1 MYYFAAYM
9 QELSAADVIDE
20 YNTITKCPGGQI
32 FNVSLFRCVS
42 SYVPQVL
49 GVSFSIESFD
59 RVALK
64 QCVGVILGFTPSTTV
79 HDGGTITLTY
89 PSGFF
94 VPGVTPTVAPGATSV
109 AELTATC
116 SATSTTS
123 IVLTT
128 SGATIEKTA
137 FLVTIRGFTMGS
149 ATPGA
154 LGIIVKTSS
163 DTVASN
169 PVASGF
175 ISFQV
180 SSVSFSIAVS
190 DRVAGKT
197 PVPVTLGFTPASP
210 VPVGGT
216 ITITYP
222 SGFFNLP
229 NNPCSVYV
237 PAFPSSSSTIA
248 NFNSYYC
255 DASSTTSV
263 VITTS
268 GATIS
273 ASAFKVTIYGFKMG
287 SATKNTLGILIQT
300 STDRAASI
308 AVESGSVVCPAGS
321 FLVTNVSSLICTKC
335 LQGYFCPGIGNTNPT
350 NCTAGKH
357 CASIGLAAVSG
368 ECEAGSYSAGGATS
382 AACTPCPGGKYCA
395 GAGLAAV
402 SGECE
407 AGSYSAGGATSAACT
422 PCPGGKYCAG
432 AGLAAVSGECEAGSY
447 SAGGATS
454 AACTPCP
461 GGKYCAGAGLA
472 AVSGEC
478 EAGSYS
484 AGGATSAA
492 CTPCPGGKY
501 CAGAGLAAVS
511 GECEAGSYSAGGAT
525 SAACTP
531 CPGGKYCAGA
541 GLAAVSGE
549 CEAGLYSAGGATS
562 AACTPC
568 PGGKYC
574 AGAGLAAV
582 SGECEAGS
590 YSAGGATS
598 AACTPCPGGK
608 YCAGAGLAAVSGD
621 CEAGSYSAGG
631 ATSAA
636 CTPCPG
642 GKYCAGAGLAAVSGE
657 CEAGS
662 YSAGGATSAACTPC
676 PGGKYCAG
684 AGLAAVSG
692 DCEAGSY
699 SAGGATSAA
708 CTPCPGGKYCA
719 GAGLAAVSGEC
730 EAGSY
735 SAGGATSAACT
746 PCPGGKYCAGAGL
759 AAVSGECQAGS
770 YSAGGATSAA
780 CTPCP
785 GGKYCAGAGLAA
797 VSGECEAGSYSA
809 GGATSAACTPCP
821 GGKYCAGAGLAAV
834 SGECEAGSYSAGGA
848 TSAACTPCP
857 GGKYCAG
864 AGLAAVSG
872 ECEAGSY
879 SAGGATS
886 AACTPCPG
894 GKYCA
899 GAGLAAV
906 SGECEAGSY
915 SAGGATSAA
924 CTPCPGG
931 KYCAGAGLAAVS
943 GECQAGSYSAG
954 GATSAACTPCPGG
967 KYCAGAGLAAVSGDC
982 EAGSYSAGGATSAA
996 CTPCPGGKYCAG
1008 AGLAAVSGE
1017 CEAGSYSA
1025 GGATSAACTPCP
1037 GGKYC
1042 AGAGLAAVSGECE
1055 AGSYSAGGATS
1066 AACTP
1071 CPGGKYCAGAGL
1083 AAVSGD
1089 CEAGSYSAGGA
1100 TSAACTPCPGGKY
1113 CAGAGLAA
1121 VSGDCEA
1128 GSYSAGGATS
1138 AACTP
1143 CPGGKYCA
1151 GAGLV
1156 SFSGDC
1162 IISSF
1167 SLSGALSFICT
1178 PCPVGFF
1185 GNSTGLSSCHRCA
1198 FGFVSQKGS
1207 YECQDLEHQRIV
1219 LTLTGSIQTFSEG
1232 SERRR
1237 SFIVGLATILDI
1249 PERQIAIISVS
1260 SGSVIVELA
1269 FIRDSASSVSPVQAA
1284 IRLQEATSAGKL
1296 QEFGVT
1302 DLNIG
1307 GESVFTQESSS
1318 EIPVIVGSSIGV
1330 SLSVLLIAV
1339 VTIFAIKK
1347 MRSRRPVLQGF
1358 IQIQEKDIVFDT
1370 KFTAHGAYGFVR
1382 KGKWNGLDV
1391 AVKRMTANSS
1401 EEDRQNFIREAK
1413 TMHAITHPHCVP
1425 LYGVCSSDQ
1434 SLSLVMEFMGG
1445 GDLLTLLQDA
1455 PPPLHRRI
1463 SLFRQIC
1470 SGLNYLHNVRD
1481 IIHADIKPSNILL
1494 SSDGRTAKIA
1504 DFGLSRMKVQGGHS
1518 TAANIDGT
1526 LNYLPPERLYKKTKA
1541 DRSGDIYAMGCL
1553 LWETITCNIIWCG
1566 VLLPDLIIS
1575 LHNKE
1580 RPDIPA
1586 NVDPEI
1592 ANLIRD
1598 CWAEDPVH
1606 RPHAVDLWRRV
1617 SELDVNNPDFNK
1629 PLDPYPSSY
1638 VPTCNSLEDCMRK
1651 ALDPVI
1657 FDGLFADM
1665 YMIDAKYNEKS
1676 VQNAVKEHGL
1686 SETEAKCIIL
1696 YTMESM
1702 RVPKTQQFYRLFN
1715 QAYRRRNEEK
1725 LELFADF
1732 SFHFWNGMSKLPPG
1746 KAQSGDCA
1754 LTLYR
1759 GIHMRL
1765 ADISDLY
1772 DQGKRVHLH
1781 ETTSCS
1787 SSMEKAK
1794 EKFAKKGGTL
1804 LSLINVTQAKSIA
1817 VFSLI
1822 PDEQEFILDFT
1833 SVFDI
1838 ITALTFEKARSL
1850 KNFSSNPHVPKS
1862 GDLPDGVDLVVMQF
1876 MCPQKTSQ
1884 DLLTATRKGSS
1895 GRHIHANIL
1904 QDALSASLTH
1914 CKTGQDICNSGHL
1927 PSEQTSE
1934 PVVLSREKYSED
1946 CLAAKSSVFVENS
1959 LSLTP
1964 SDAISVSLPGT
1975 VDYHSF
1981 PATAMNAAL
1990 EQPSQFQMSNNFSFS
2005 DFSES
2010 RQITNPAT
2018 IFKESILR
2026 ASPDLAPLSAAN
2038 DDSFC
2043 DENGTPLSETVMA
2056 PFSPP
2061 FKRSVAATNESP

>member
-1 MYYFAAYM
+1 MITVTLSAHNASLGFFKAKIYLDGLLVSTTHHPRGITASSILSYSVDLGTAFDGWSSDRSVYGFEGHMYYFAAYM

-20 YNTITKCPGGQI
+20 YNTITRCPGGQI

-49 GVSFSIESFD
+49 GVSLSIESFD
-59 RVALK
+59 RVVFK
-64 QCVGVILGFTPSTTV
+64 QCVTVTLGFTPSTTV

-94 VPGVTPTVAPGATSV
+94 VPGVTPTVAPGASSV

-175 ISFQV
+175 ISSQV
-180 SSVSFSIAVS
+180 SSVSFSVAVL

-197 PVPVTLGFTPASP
+197 SVPVTLGFTPASP

-216 ITITYP
+216 ITMTYP

-237 PAFPSSSSTIA
+237 PAFPSSSSSIA

-268 GATIS
+268 GATLS

-287 SATKNTLGILIQT
+287 SATKNTLGIIVQT
-300 STDRAASI
+300 SIDKAASI
-308 AVESGSVVCPAGS
+308 PVESGSVVCPAGS
-321 FLVTNVSSLICTKC
+321 FLVTNVSSLLCTKC
-335 LQGYFCPGIGNTNPT
+335 SKGYFCPGIGNTNPA

-357 CASIGLAAVSG
+357 CSSTGLSETSG
-368 ECEAGSYSAGGATS
+368 SCLAGSYSPGGATS
-382 AACTPCPGGKYCA
+382 EFCTPCPA
-395 GAGLAAV
+395 
-402 SGECE
+402 
-407 AGSYSAGGATSAACT
+407 
-422 PCPGGKYCAG
+422 
-432 AGLAAVSGECEAGSY
+432 
-447 SAGGATS
+447 
-454 AACTPCP
+454 
-461 GGKYCAGAGLA
+461 
-472 AVSGEC
+472 
-478 EAGSYS
+478 
-484 AGGATSAA
+484 
-492 CTPCPGGKY
+492 
-501 CAGAGLAAVS
+501 
-511 GECEAGSYSAGGAT
+511 
-525 SAACTP
+525 
-531 CPGGKYCAGA
+531 
-541 GLAAVSGE
+541 
-549 CEAGLYSAGGATS
+549 
-562 AACTPC
+562 
-568 PGGKYC
+568 
-574 AGAGLAAV
+574 
-582 SGECEAGS
+582 
-590 YSAGGATS
+590 
-598 AACTPCPGGK
+598 GK

-621 CEAGSYSAGG
+621 
-631 ATSAA
+631 
-636 CTPCPG
+636 
-642 GKYCAGAGLAAVSGE
+642 
-657 CEAGS
+657 
-662 YSAGGATSAACTPC
+662 
-676 PGGKYCAG
+676 
-684 AGLAAVSG
+684 
-692 DCEAGSY
+692 
-699 SAGGATSAA
+699 
-708 CTPCPGGKYCA
+708 
-719 GAGLAAVSGEC
+719 
-730 EAGSY
+730 
-735 SAGGATSAACT
+735 
-746 PCPGGKYCAGAGL
+746 
-759 AAVSGECQAGS
+759 CQAGS

-785 GGKYCAGAGLAA
+785 AGKYCAGAGLAA
-797 VSGECEAGSYSA
+797 VSGD
-809 GGATSAACTPCP
+809 
-821 GGKYCAGAGLAAV
+821 
-834 SGECEAGSYSAGGA
+834 
-848 TSAACTPCP
+848 
-857 GGKYCAG
+857 
-864 AGLAAVSG
+864 
-872 ECEAGSY
+872 
-879 SAGGATS
+879 
-886 AACTPCPG
+886 
-894 GKYCA
+894 
-899 GAGLAAV
+899 
-906 SGECEAGSY
+906 
-915 SAGGATSAA
+915 
-924 CTPCPGG
+924 
-931 KYCAGAGLAAVS
+931 
-943 GECQAGSYSAG
+943 CQAGSYSAG
-954 GATSAACTPCPGG
+954 GATSAACTPCPAG
-967 KYCAGAGLAAVSGDC
+967 KYCAGAGLASI
-982 EAGSYSAGGATSAA
+982 
-996 CTPCPGGKYCAG
+996 
-1008 AGLAAVSGE
+1008 
-1017 CEAGSYSA
+1017 
-1025 GGATSAACTPCP
+1025 
-1037 GGKYC
+1037 
-1042 AGAGLAAVSGECE
+1042 
-1055 AGSYSAGGATS
+1055 
-1066 AACTP
+1066 
-1071 CPGGKYCAGAGL
+1071 
-1083 AAVSGD
+1083 
-1089 CEAGSYSAGGA
+1089 
-1100 TSAACTPCPGGKY
+1100 
-1113 CAGAGLAA
+1113 
-1121 VSGDCEA
+1121 
-1128 GSYSAGGATS
+1128 
-1138 AACTP
+1138 
-1143 CPGGKYCA
+1143 
-1151 GAGLV
+1151 
-1156 SFSGDC
+1156 SGDC
-1162 IISSF
+1162 IVSSF
-1167 SLSGALSFICT
+1167 SLSGALSAICT

-1185 GNSTGLSSCHRCA
+1185 GNSTGLSYCHRCA

-1207 YECQDLEHQRIV
+1207 SECQDLEHQRIV
-1219 LTLTGSIQTFSEG
+1219 LTLTGSIQTFAEG

-1296 QEFGVT
+1296 QEFGMT

-1307 GESVFTQESSS
+1307 GESVFTKESSS
-1318 EIPVIVGSSIGV
+1318 QIPVIVGSSIGV

-1347 MRSRRPVLQGF
+1347 MRSRRIVLKDF
-1358 IQIQEKDIVFDT
+1358 IQIQEKDIIFDT

-1425 LYGVCSSDQ
+1425 LYGVCSSDE

-1445 GDLLTLLQDA
+1445 GDLLKLLQDA
-1455 PPPLHRRI
+1455 PPPSHRRI

-1470 SGLNYLHNVRD
+1470 SGLNYLHDVRD

-1526 LNYLPPERLYKKTKA
+1526 LTYLPPERFNKKTKA

-1553 LWETITCNIIWCG
+1553 LWETITCNVIWSG
-1566 VLLPDLIIS
+1566 VLLPDLIVA

-1592 ANLIRD
+1592 ANLICD

-1606 RPHAVDLWRRV
+1606 RPHAVDLLRRV

-1629 PLDPYPSSY
+1629 PLDPYPPSY
-1638 VPTCNSLEDCMRK
+1638 VPTFNSLEDCMRK

-1676 VQNAVKEHGL
+1676 VQDAVKKYSL

-1696 YTMESM
+1696 YTMESKS
-1702 RVPKTQQFYRLFN
+1702 VPNPKTQQFYRLFN
-1715 QAYRRRNEEK
+1715 QAYRRRNQEK

-1732 SFHFWNGMSKLPPG
+1732 SFHFWNGMSKLP
-1746 KAQSGDCA
+1746 DCA
-1754 LTLYR
+1754 LPLYR
-1759 GIHMRL
+1759 GIHRRL

-1772 DQGKRVHLH
+1772 DQGKCVHLH
-1781 ETTSCS
+1781 EATSCS

-1794 EKFAKKGGTL
+1794 ERFAKKGGTL

-1833 SVFDI
+1833 SMFEI

-1862 GDLPDGVDLVVMQF
+1862 GDLPDDVDLVVMQF
-1876 MCPQKTSQ
+1876 MYPQKTSQ
-1884 DLLTATRKGSS
+1884 DLLAAIREGSS
-1895 GRHIHANIL
+1895 GPHIHANIL
-1904 QDALSASLTH
+1904 QDAPSASLTH

-1934 PVVLSREKYSED
+1934 FVVLSREKYSED
-1946 CLAAKSSVFVENS
+1946 CLAARASVFVENS
-1959 LSLTP
+1959 LSLPP

-1975 VDYHSF
+1975 VDNHSF
-1981 PATAMNAAL
+1981 SATTMNAAL
-1990 EQPSQFQMSNNFSFS
+1990 EQPSQFQMSNTFSFS

-2018 IFKESILR
+2018 IFKESIVR
-2026 ASPDLAPLSAAN
+2026 ASPELAPLSAAN

-2043 DENGTPLSETVMA
+2043 DENGTPLSESVMA
-2056 PFSPP
+2056 SFSPP